1 MTGAAA
7 LNGEAAVGQTG
18 AAPALQRAV
27 TTLRLQNFRNY
38 AALDLAVAAQP
49 VVLCGANGAGKTNVL
64 EAISCLAPG
73 RGLRRAAT
81 ADIAR
86 RAPGADDVA
95 GPWVVSADL
104 MLAGETQRLGVGQD
118 PAAPSRRIIRLNG
131 EAVAHAALGSVARV
145 AWLTPAQDRVFTGPR
160 SERLRFYDRLTLAL
174 EPGHGAAATAYERAL
189 RERTRLLAEGGADP
203 AWVAGLEAQMAVH
216 GARIATARA
225 DLLARLQRAVDAR
238 PDTAFPKADL
248 ALAGDLEAQAAAG
261 AAMATLEA
269 GFLER
274 LARERRRDAAAGR
287 ALDGPHRTDFQARHR
302 AKAMP
307 AAECSTGEQKALLV
321 GLVIA
326 HARAL
331 DDVGGVAG
339 ARGGPILLLDEAV
352 AHLDPARRA
361 ALAEEVCALDGQ
373 TWLTGT
379 DEALFDAFVDR
390 AQIWSVQDG
399 RVASA

>member
-1 MTGAAA
+1 M
-7 LNGEAAVGQTG
+7 GQTG

-38 AALDLAVAAQP
+38 AALDLVVAAQP